1 VQAPVECPV
10 CQVMFTRVA
19 LETHIDRCSGGGK
32 SKDAKREWGK
42 FMGGSTASSSV
53 GKKAKMVSATKYV
66 HPVSSDRSWTD
77 KRHVQTFISQSCR
90 EEAAIDRLRQS
101 ELETSKSSHR
111 CTYLCSR
118 LVLVLTSLN
127 QNVGITTE
135 TTKDPKVY
143 TRLHSQWVI
152 LWNSNCDRESLPR
165 SSRLQTDMRL

>member
-1 VQAPVECPV
+1 MQAPVECPV

>member
-1 VQAPVECPV
+1 MQAPVECPV

-53 GKKAKMVSATKYV
+53 GKKAKVVSATKYV
-66 HPVSSDRSWTD
+66 HPVSSDRSLTD
-77 KRHVQTFISQSCR
+77 KRHVQTVISQSCR

-118 LVLVLTSLN
+118 LVLVLTSESERWN
-127 QNVGITTE
+127 HHRDDEGSQG
-135 TTKDPKVY
+135 
-143 TRLHSQWVI
+143 LHEAAQSMG
-152 LWNSNCDRESLPR
+152 DSLELELR
-165 SSRLQTDMRL
+165 S